1 MLNERK
7 FKWLGY
13 AYVYPAVIYML
24 ILVGYPLVYN
34 LLLSVQNVD
43 MMNLTGKHEFVGLQ
57 NYVKIFN
64 EDIFWTSLKNTFL
77 YTVFSILFQF
87 TIGFALAIFF
97 NLKFKL
103 APFLRGLML
112 VSWLTPIVVTALL
125 YKFMFS
131 SSVGIINFFL
141 ASLGFIDKPV
151 EWLTDPAL
159 AMGAVITANI
169 WIGIPFNMIL
179 LSTGLSNLPQDVF
192 ESSAIDGAT
201 RWQRFIHITI
211 PLLRPVIMIVMM
223 LGFIYTFKV
232 FDLIYVMTGGGPVDA
247 TEVLSTLSYRYSF
260 DQFQF
265 SLGATVSNVL
275 FLILLVISLFYLRMI
290 RNDEVM

>member
-1 MLNERK
+1 MLNEKK

-13 AYVYPAVIYML
+13 VYVYPAVIYML

-34 LLLSVQNVD
+34 LMLSVQNVD
-43 MMNLTGKHEFVGLQ
+43 MMNLAGEHKFVGLQ
-57 NYVKIFN
+57 NYITIFK
-64 EDIFWTSLKNTFL
+64 EDVFWTSLKNTFV
-77 YTVFSILFQF
+77 YTICSILFQF
-87 TIGFALAIFF
+87 TIGLALAIFF
-97 NLKFKL
+97 NLRFRL

-112 VSWLTPIVVTALL
+112 VTWLTPIVVTALL

-131 SSVGIINFFL
+131 SSVGIINFVL
-141 ASLGFIDKPV
+141 ASLGFIDKPI
-151 EWLTDPAL
+151 EWLTDPYL
-159 AMGAVITANI
+159 AMASVITTNI

-192 ESSAIDGAT
+192 ESSAIDGAG
-201 RWQRFIHITI
+201 RWQRFVHITI

-247 TEVLSTLSYRYSF
+247 TEVLSTMAYRYSF

-265 SLGATVSNVL
+265 SLGAVVSNIL
-275 FLILLVISLFYLRMI
+275 FFILLVVSLFYLRMI

>member
-1 MLNERK
+1 MLNEKK

-13 AYVYPAVIYML
+13 VYVYPAVIYML

-34 LLLSVQNVD
+34 LMLSVQNVD
-43 MMNLTGKHEFVGLQ
+43 MMNLAGEHKFVGLQ
-57 NYVKIFN
+57 NYITIFK
-64 EDIFWTSLKNTFL
+64 EDVFWTSLKNTFV
-77 YTVFSILFQF
+77 YTICSILFQF
-87 TIGFALAIFF
+87 TIGLALAIFF
-97 NLKFKL
+97 NLRFRL

-112 VSWLTPIVVTALL
+112 VTWLTPIVVTALL

-131 SSVGIINFFL
+131 SSVGIINFVL
-141 ASLGFIDKPV
+141 ASLGFIDKPI
-151 EWLTDPAL
+151 EWLTDPYL
-159 AMGAVITANI
+159 A
-169 WIGIPFNMIL
+169 MIL

-192 ESSAIDGAT
+192 ESSAIDGAG
-201 RWQRFIHITI
+201 RWQRFVHITI

-247 TEVLSTLSYRYSF
+247 TEVLSTMAYRYSF

-265 SLGATVSNVL
+265 SLGAVVSNIL
-275 FLILLVISLFYLRMI
+275 FFILLVVSLFYLRMI